1 MNISPV
7 FSVPASVTTLV
18 PFRRVKL
25 VAAGAAYAGAGEVA
39 VGTLL
44 PGDPGNETQSA
55 IQDLQHGIHFATIGN
70 GTNIAIGDEL
80 ESFTDGKL
88 VKKTS
93 GALEAIALEACEDED
108 DQIRVKYVGVPRGL
122 TVFACGVHV
131 WAGGAATTDSI
142 PVVGLL
148 ATDVVLVTLTK
159 KSGTQYLL
167 SAANNA
173 AADTIDI
180 ILNAVGANTTN
191 ELSYAVLR
199 P

>member
-1 MNISPV
+1 M
-7 FSVPASVTTLV
+7 
-18 PFRRVKL
+18 
-25 VAAGAAYAGAGEVA
+25 
-39 VGTLL
+39 
-44 PGDPGNETQSA
+44 
-55 IQDLQHGIHFATIGN
+55 
-70 GTNIAIGDEL
+70 
-80 ESFTDGKL
+80 
-88 VKKTS
+88 
-93 GALEAIALEACEDED
+93 
-108 DQIRVKYVGVPRGL
+108 
-122 TVFACGVHV
+122 

-173 AADTIDI
+173 AADSIDI